1 MHQTQVRI
9 ERKVE
14 QSGLACNMKSGS
26 LPVLATPQM
35 IAWMEEAACLC
46 LDLPSE
52 KSSVGIEMNVSHDAP
67 SPLGALIEIEAKI
80 SADLGKI
87 IEFEVA
93 AYMGDKCIGK
103 GVHKRAIINIERF
116 MGRVQG

>member
-1 MHQTQVRI
+1 
-9 ERKVE
+9 
-14 QSGLACNMKSGS
+14 
-26 LPVLATPQM
+26 
-35 IAWMEEAACLC
+35 LC